1 MTKITLKEFVALI
14 NNTTKTAKKSIFR
27 ICEYNYNIFSVEIDK
42 KSVIYLD
49 ASKENK
55 YDILFETLKKEFDER
70 YQLIWSHDI
79 CGNYE
84 AFMIIDGKVTI
95 DFNYGLSEG
104 QNWLYLHEE

>member
-14 NNTTKTAKKSIFR
+14 NNATKTAEKSIFR
-27 ICEYNYNIFSVEIDK
+27 ICEYDYNIFSVEENK

-49 ASKENK
+49 ASEENK

-70 YQLIWSHDI
+70 HQLIRSHDI
-79 CGNYE
+79 YGNYE
-84 AFMIIDGKVTI
+84 AFMIIDEKVTI